1 MTRIDLIVV
10 APWIIL
16 AVWLA
21 TLCILLMRGHQT
33 LAFGAA
39 VRRGHGMQAPL
50 HLASIPNS
58 PGPHG
63 R

>member
-1 MTRIDLIVV
+1 MTGIDLIVV
-10 APWIIL
+10 APWLIL
-16 AVWLA
+16 AVGLA
-21 TLCILLMRGHQT
+21 TICILLMRGHQT